1 MRQGSEDNI
10 SLKLYRVDDFK
21 GRIDGIRPG
30 DDGYNAAANDRV
42 YETASGKGRFKGPGY
57 GEYREKQIV
66 GVDGGDIVAMKI
78 RTGGEVYWAFA
89 RANEKSH
96 GEKVGHLW
104 SYGLD
109 TWGWESGSK
118 GGDHD
123 FNDLVVQID
132 FTSAYGHGW
141 LL

>member
-1 MRQGSEDNI
+1 M
-10 SLKLYRVDDFK
+10 
-21 GRIDGIRPG
+21 
-30 DDGYNAAANDRV
+30 
-42 YETASGKGRFKGPGY
+42 SGKGRIKGPGY
-57 GEYREKQIV
+57 GEYRERKIA
-66 GVDGGDIVAMKI
+66 GIDDGDIVAMKI
-78 RTGGEVYWAFA
+78 RSGGETYWAFA

-104 SYGLD
+104 NYGLN
-109 TWGWESGSK
+109 TWGWESDHK

-141 LL
+141 LM

>member
-1 MRQGSEDNI
+1 MGQGPDQ
-10 SLKLYRVDDFK
+10 
-21 GRIDGIRPG
+21 
-30 DDGYNAAANDRV
+30 
-42 YETASGKGRFKGPGY
+42 GPGY
-57 GEYREKQIV
+57 GEYRQKLIV
-66 GVDGGDIVAMKI
+66 GVDDGDIVAMKLNP
-78 RTGGEVYWAFA
+78 GGDTYWAFA

-104 SYGLD
+104 NFGFN
-109 TWGWESGSK
+109 TWGCESGHK

-132 FTSAYGHGW
+132 FTSAYGQQW